1 MQQVSLTRSWAT
13 NKPLNEVPQIKCPDD
28 ADECTF
34 KNIVIEQILNMLPPI
49 PSISQDGHLS
59 IQCGR
64 WDDPTSQLLSWN
76 RASLPFRSSND
87 TSVPTLY
94 LNKYRPTQS
103 NTNQAKSGN
112 SIHPTIYC
120 KGIQPI
126 PPTQSV
132 INSAGHGV
140 KHVVNMVVDMLCN
153 MTPTHHPQLSAYT
166 SGRPS
171 IQNKQT
177 TAGTNSP
184 S

>member
-1 MQQVSLTRSWAT
+1 MYFQKYCNRTDSQHA
-13 NKPLNEVPQIKCPDD
+13 PLY
-28 ADECTF
+28 
-34 KNIVIEQILNMLPPI
+34 L
-49 PSISQDGHLS
+49 SISQNAHLS

-76 RASLPFRSSND
+76 KAALPFRSSNYA
-87 TSVPTLY
+87 SVPTLY

-132 INSAGHGV
+132 INWVGHGV
-140 KHVVNMVVDMLCN
+140 KHGVNMVVGMLCN
-153 MTPTHHPQLSAYT
+153 MTPPST
-166 SGRPS
+166 SSLHLWASLYQEQTNNG
-171 IQNKQT
+171 QNKHLR
-177 TAGTNSP
+177 SL
-184 S
+184 